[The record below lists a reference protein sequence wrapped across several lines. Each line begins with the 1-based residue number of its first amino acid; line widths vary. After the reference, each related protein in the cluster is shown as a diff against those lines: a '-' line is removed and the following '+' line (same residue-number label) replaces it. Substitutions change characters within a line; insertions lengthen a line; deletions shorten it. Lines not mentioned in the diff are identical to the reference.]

1 MTGQALQFASDRL
14 KNDFDTVKLAVSN
27 TGEALEFASPELKN
41 NFDIVKLAVTRNPNA
56 LQFASPELQ
65 QNTELVALAN
75 QTALMFASLMGHAE
89 LSTYL
94 RSQARKRKR
103 DDNNVDE
110 RETSRPRYTGREES
124 QHFTNSS
131 SSSNGGNEFDIK
143 AIWKTNL
150 FPIDNS
156 KPLLSTIY
164 KKKQIDV
171 ELFMVDNKTGIAF
184 YHDDPEMDYKLTVNF
199 KITGNKLDAELV
211 IMESEKVI
219 EEELCA
225 SPPKYEK
232 PKRHCPKCQDA
243 SRYKN
248 QMATTKP
255 RKFKAGEIECYPN
268 FKAWFND
275 LPSYMTSGKKKKN
288 Y

>member
-1 MTGQALQFASDRL
+1 MANARSDNNMTALMIASGEGHL
-14 KNDFDTVKLAVSN
+14 NIVKYLVEKGADVHACNNSNLTALMIASGEGYLEVVKYLVEKGADVHARSN
-27 TGEALEFASPELKN
+27 TNLTALMIASGEGHLEVVKYLVEKGADVHARSN
-41 NFDIVKLAVTRNPNA
+41 NNL
-56 LQFASPELQ
+56 
-65 QNTELVALAN
+65 
-75 QTALMFASLMGHAE
+75 TALMFASLKGHAE
-89 LSTYL
+89 VSTYL
-94 RSQARKRKR
+94 GSQARKRKR

-150 FPIDNS
+150 FPIDNP

-211 IMESEKVI
+211 IMESEKVF

-248 QMATTKP
+248 QMAK
-255 RKFKAGEIECYPN
+255 
-268 FKAWFND
+268 
-275 LPSYMTSGKKKKN
+275 
-288 Y
+288 